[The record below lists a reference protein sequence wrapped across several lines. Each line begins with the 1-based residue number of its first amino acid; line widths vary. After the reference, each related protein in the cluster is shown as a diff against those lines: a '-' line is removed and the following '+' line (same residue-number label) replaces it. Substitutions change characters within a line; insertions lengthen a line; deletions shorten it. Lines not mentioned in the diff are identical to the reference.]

1 MDGWKSEESLVVS
14 NVCLGLWRAVSFSGS
29 LAIGQLAPH
38 AIIVCGFYVNHS
50 LFFFPPH
57 FLGKRHDCSLP
68 GFGFFLLHLLSPA
81 CVWLSWVHLVQVWA
95 VFEKTINPSE
105 NSPSFLTRASVLQ
118 PLPCEMKV
126 RKNWRK
132 SNRRPN
138 HVQHQSSA
146 DALFAW
152 WPAFLDPSQE
162 ALREHLDSFV
172 SLFCGSLLW
181 CSWIF
186 IFFYVFRFI
195 IIIFCLLSLHFLFVY
210 FLFTLTAQ
218 SGCPACRVRPLMALH
233 CLCEHV
239 EPVGSC
245 RVFFFPQSSGCG
257 VCGEDNGSASL
268 RKGMLQHK
276 GAPTPTC
283 QARAPSIRT
292 QLNWTEERCHTSL
305 SQHEANVPMVTNWA
319 GTDFYNYY
327 YYYCKH
333 SIEALTTVQ

>member
-195 IIIFCLLSLHFLFVY
+195 IIIFYLLSLHFFCVFPFHPNRSEWVSSL
-210 FLFTLTAQ
+210 Q
-218 SGCPACRVRPLMALH
+218 SQALDGIALSLWT
-233 CLCEHV
+233 C
-239 EPVGSC
+239 GTG
-245 RVFFFPQSSGCG
+245 RFMQGFFFSHKVQG
-257 VCGEDNGSASL
+257 VVCVERITAV
-268 RKGMLQHK
+268 
-276 GAPTPTC
+276 
-283 QARAPSIRT
+283 RALEKECCSTREHQPRPAKPVHPPSE
-292 QLNWTEERCHTSL
+292 LNWTELKRDATPHSVNTKQTSQWWQTEL
-305 SQHEANVPMVTNWA
+305 EQIFIIIIIITANTA
-319 GTDFYNYY
+319 
-327 YYYCKH
+327 
-333 SIEALTTVQ
+333 